1 MPDRGNSHRCAAD
14 VLRDVRH
21 IKRWVRIGVYGSL
34 GGYQFF
40 AYFVLEVPWW
50 HIVMGAGITAIVA
63 TWAIE
68 YAFANFFKLRK
79 QGMYPSMLAVELGAT
94 RALRQACQRSAEILT
109 AWLGAEAALLALLH
123 RNEPGVEILA
133 AHGFPPGAIRFDDE
147 SAAHLQPFRDA
158 VREQRIVSHSLRD
171 GHPLSSAFGPE
182 RKMVYVPVVSM
193 DKAVGVIAFVGHN
206 SARDLKDRTL
216 LTAIGQVM
224 GLTLDNVRLYN
235 HEYQTLLHIL
245 CSALDLRDR
254 VTQGHSRRVADL
266 SLVVAGQLGLDGEE
280 LLDIERGAILHDI
293 GKIALPD
300 AILSKPGPLTPVEW
314 EKMKRHPGVGYDM
327 VRNVPFLRR
336 AAEIVNCHHER
347 YDGSGYPR
355 GLRGEEIPLGARIF
369 SVVDAYDAI
378 TSHRPYRAARSH
390 EEAMA
395 EIRRHAGTQFDP
407 KVVEAFL
414 QAVELGL
421 ITARNEWLDRQ
432 QSDLEAAVP
441 AFHPA
446 M

>member
-1 MPDRGNSHRCAAD
+1 MSEPGNSHHSAGD
-14 VLRDVRH
+14 VLGDVRRV
-21 IKRWVRIGVYGSL
+21 KLWVQIGVYGSL
-34 GGYQFF
+34 GAYQFF
-40 AYFVLEVPWW
+40 AYFILEVPWW
-50 HIVMGAGITAIVA
+50 QIVMGAGVIAIVA

-68 YAFANFFKLRK
+68 YAFANFYKLRK
-79 QGMYPSMLAVELGAT
+79 HGMYPSMLAVELGAT
-94 RALRQACQRSAEILT
+94 RDLRQACQRSTEILT
-109 AWLGAEAALLALLH
+109 EWLGAEAALLALLH
-123 RNEPGVEILA
+123 RNERGVDILA

-158 VREQRIVSHSLRD
+158 VREQCMVSHALRD
-171 GHPLSSAFGPE
+171 GHPLSAAFGSGCQI
-182 RKMVYVPVVSM
+182 VYVPVVSM
-193 DKAVGVIAFVGHN
+193 DRAVGVIALVGHK
-206 SARDLKDRTL
+206 SASDLKDRAL
-216 LTAIGQVM
+216 LTAIGRVM

-266 SLVVAGQLGLDGEE
+266 SLAVASQLGVDGEE

-300 AILSKPGPLTPVEW
+300 DILSKPGPLTVVEW
-314 EKMKRHPGVGYDM
+314 EKMKRHPEVGYDM
-327 VRNVPFLRR
+327 VRNVPFLRG
-336 AAEIVNCHHER
+336 AAQIVNCHHER

-355 GLRGEEIPLGARIF
+355 GLKGEEIPLGARIF

-390 EEAMA
+390 EEALA
-395 EIRRHAGTQFDP
+395 EIQRHTGTQFDP

-414 QAVELGL
+414 RAEALGVL
-421 ITARNEWLDRQ
+421 TAGRAWPDTQQPDR
-432 QSDLEAAVP
+432 EAAVP